1 MANFSGKQ
9 NLLGFKGAQLMT
21 GIDQK
26 NPSLLYVCIP
36 VAYNDIEVSR
46 DGRYANAGIYISETG
61 DNFRQACIQRK
72 QQSGDDM
79 TGYTPPSHQMEV
91 NFSKE
96 FKERALQAAKN
107 RLLREHPE
115 WTGDLADPEHNK
127 DLKNAMYDAVRCRL
141 GSLYIHYKR
150 TDGYGQ
156 QPAQQPAYQQ
166 AAQPYAYDPSM
177 GYNEQQDD
185 LPF

>member
-1 MANFSGKQ
+1 MANFSGKI

-26 NPSLLYVCIP
+26 NPTLLYVCIP
-36 VAYNDIEVSR
+36 VAWNDIEVTR
-46 DGRYANAGIYISETG
+46 DGKYANAGIYISET
-61 DNFRQACIQRK
+61 NEKFRQACIQRK

-79 TGYTPPSHQMEV
+79 TDYAPPSHQMEV
-91 NFSKE
+91 SFSKE

-115 WTGDLADPEHNK
+115 WTGDAADPERNK

-141 GSLYIHYKR
+141 GSLYIHQR
-150 TDGYGQ
+150 RNDGYGQ
-156 QPAQQPAYQQ
+156 QPAQPTYQQ
-166 AAQPYAYDPSM
+166 AAQPFAYDPTI
-177 GYNEQQDD
+177 GYQEQQDD